1 MNFWTLPLAHSVTG
15 HIQSSASS
23 VLREKSGE
31 SAVPLPLHVY
41 CLLGASSHPKAREC
55 TEPAWPS
62 PLLSSEESSEGLIPV
77 PHRSHSVT
85 GNFSV
90 HYSAEMFP
98 PLLTKLQSLWLYL
111 TLKTA
116 GDISSAQSPWL
127 LFSVSAPQMMP
138 LEAVCPF

>member
-15 HIQSSASS
+15 HIQSSAFA

-31 SAVPLPLHVY
+31 SPVPLPLRVY

-55 TEPAWPS
+55 AESAWPS
-62 PLLSSEESSEGLIPV
+62 PLLSSEGLIPV

-127 LFSVSAPQMMP
+127 LFSVSASQMMP